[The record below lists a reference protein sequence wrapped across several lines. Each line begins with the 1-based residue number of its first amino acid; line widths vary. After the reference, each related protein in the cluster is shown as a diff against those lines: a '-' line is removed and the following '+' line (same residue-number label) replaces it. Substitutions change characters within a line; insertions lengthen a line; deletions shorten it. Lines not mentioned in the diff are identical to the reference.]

1 MYMYFFD
8 SNENNMSELNK
19 RMYNN
24 KKNKNYTVVFFL
36 APWCGHCKNL
46 KPVIDSI
53 QSDLNTKKYN
63 GIMAR
68 VYDDNIDKMRYKRN
82 INGFPT
88 ISVFNNKGKYEDY
101 KGSRD
106 EKDLSSF
113 LVSVFKKNQ
122 ERFEKIKKSKRL
134 KQRLK
139 GLRKGKKVLRRIKKK
154 SRKNPL
160 KNISTIYKNIRNTLK
175 KRRNKKKKENKYETP
190 YQMGGKT
197 KKKSKKRVRKR
208 LRKKKWKFE

>member
-8 SNENNMSELNK
+8 SNENNMSELNNK
-19 RMYNN
+19 MHNC
-24 KKNKNYTVVFFL
+24 KKNKNFSVVFFL

-53 QSDLNTKKYN
+53 QSDLNTTHYN

-68 VYDDNIDKMRYKRN
+68 VYDTDIDKMRYKRK

-101 KGSRD
+101 TGSR
-106 EKDLSSF
+106 EKEDLNSF
-113 LVSVFKKNQ
+113 LVSVFEKNKK
-122 ERFEKIKKSKRL
+122 RFSKIKKSKRF

-139 GLRKGKKVLRRIKKK
+139 GLRKGKKVLKRISNRIRRAGKFSKKK
-154 SRKNPL
+154 RKRKYQL
-160 KNISTIYKNIRNTLK
+160 GGRRTR
-175 KRRNKKKKENKYETP
+175 KRR
-190 YQMGGKT
+190 
-197 KKKSKKRVRKR
+197 KSRRR
-208 LRKKKWKFE
+208 R

>member
-8 SNENNMSELNK
+8 SNENNMKELNK
-19 RMYNN
+19 KMYNS
-24 KKNKNYTVVFFL
+24 KKNKNFTVVFFL

-53 QSDLNTKKYN
+53 QNDFNKKHYN

-68 VYDDNIDKMRYKRN
+68 VYDDNIDKMRYKRK

-101 KGSRD
+101 TGSR
-106 EKDLSSF
+106 EKEDLNSF
-113 LVSVFKKNQ
+113 LVSVFEKNKK
-122 ERFEKIKKSKRL
+122 RFSKIKKSKRF

-139 GLRKGKKVLRRIKKK
+139 GLRKGKNVLKRISNRIRRAAKF
-154 SRKNPL
+154 SG
-160 KNISTIYKNIRNTLK
+160 K
-175 KRRNKKKKENKYETP
+175 KRRRK
-190 YQMGGKT
+190 YQMGGRRT
-197 KKKSKKRVRKR
+197 RKR
-208 LRKKKWKFE
+208 RKSRRRR